1 MNPGALVLDRIFRS
15 TQHTVGCNAL
25 WCLAWTICH
34 SESAGSDHLWIASR
48 RRNPGEPDRWWQGPV
63 HHPSHRNARSPCTRW
78 SCDETI
84 HERAL
89 EHFYS
94 TCLFSCWAILQL
106 CIGVGSPCHVPCPH
120 NVSVDLVHRVL
131 SRARASHAMT
141 MRMRV
146 VNCPQKVRTRDGRKE
161 AHRLAQAA
169 DRRTCRNS
177 RAPTASTCMAQTRTR
192 SDLTSS
198 SAMRTC
204 CERRVDV
211 FVVASDVG

>member
-1 MNPGALVLDRIFRS
+1 MNPGALLLDRTFRS
-15 TQHTVGCNAL
+15 TQRTVRCIAL

-34 SESAGSDHLWIASR
+34 SESAESDLLRIVSR
-48 RRNPGEPDRWWQGPV
+48 RRNPREPNRWQGPV
-63 HHPSHRNARSPCTRW
+63 HHPSHRYARSPCTRW
-78 SCDETI
+78 SCDEAI
-84 HERAL
+84 HERVL
-89 EHFYS
+89 WHFDS
-94 TCLFSCWAILQL
+94 SCLFSCWAILQL
-106 CIGVGSPCHVPCPH
+106 CIGLGSPCHVPCPH
-120 NVSVDLVHRVL
+120 NVSVDVVHRVL

-146 VNCPQKVRTRDGRKE
+146 VNCPQKVRTRSGRT
-161 AHRLAQAA
+161 HVHHVAQAA

-177 RAPTASTCMAQTRTR
+177 RAPTASTCMAQTRMR

-211 FVVASDVG
+211 LVVEKDVG

>member
-1 MNPGALVLDRIFRS
+1 MNRTGGGRVLSTTLAIATLVLHAPVGHAMRQSMNGPLS
-15 TQHTVGCNAL
+15 TFIPLVCSHVGQSCNF
-25 WCLAWTICH
+25 
-34 SESAGSDHLWIASR
+34 AS
-48 RRNPGEPDRWWQGPV
+48 
-63 HHPSHRNARSPCTRW
+63 
-78 SCDETI
+78 
-84 HERAL
+84 
-89 EHFYS
+89 
-94 TCLFSCWAILQL
+94 
-106 CIGVGSPCHVPCPH
+106 VGSPCHVPCPH
-120 NVSVDLVHRVL
+120 NVSVDVVHRVL

-198 SAMRTC
+198 SAMGAC
-204 CERRVDV
+204 CEWRVDV
-211 FVVASDVG
+211 FVVEKDVG